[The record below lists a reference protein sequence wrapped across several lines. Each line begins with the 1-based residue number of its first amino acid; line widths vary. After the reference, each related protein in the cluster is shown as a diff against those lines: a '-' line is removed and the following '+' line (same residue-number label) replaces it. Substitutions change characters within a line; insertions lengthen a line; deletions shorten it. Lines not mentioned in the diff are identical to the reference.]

1 MTDLDYLKLSKPAK
15 MAHDLGQSFASIPG
29 RFAKSIKNLGLWFVK
44 LFKGVGASIA
54 DLVTTFKEGDWKTKL
69 SYLVMG
75 FGSCARGQWGRGI
88 LFFLFQTVFNLYM
101 FFPNASLSG
110 CYYLG
115 KLGTLGTVRF
125 FVGEKSLQSEHPG
138 YPEQGA
144 QPTLPGGLHPSPES
158 PGEAPLWPHWT
169 HRTPLAAAPPAALAQ
184 LGLPGG
190 TCGERWGCQ
199 LLTRRPCGLEG
210 GLVTDTQGL
219 CFLLSERMTLQPSS
233 EGEVCPG
240 LPRPGWEGSCCWEA
254 LGLVPLRADCER
266 DAGAERV
273 AI

>member
-1 MTDLDYLKLSKPAK
+1 MDKTGAPGFVIAGPRRRSGTERSWCRSPARQAARRRSSKGAPPASPGTLWAFRRGSELPRVGWMGRAGKGLSGSRGRVAG
-15 MAHDLGQSFASIPG
+15 GQ
-29 RFAKSIKNLGLWFVK
+29 L
-44 LFKGVGASIA
+44 
-54 DLVTTFKEGDWKTKL
+54 
-69 SYLVMG
+69 YLV
-75 FGSCARGQWGRGI
+75 
-88 LFFLFQTVFNLYM
+88 
-101 FFPNASLSG
+101 
-110 CYYLG
+110 
-115 KLGTLGTVRF
+115 LGTLGTVRF

-254 LGLVPLRADCER
+254 LGPAPLRADCER

-273 AI
+273 SI